1 MGVLTMEIK
10 KMNKTLIEN
19 EKEVKR
25 LTKQLEKAKEEKKT
39 QKEYEKD
46 LAKAVEHD
54 CIECMKRNFE
64 KEGFTNACINLQ
76 LVKTRQDIIK
86 NVAESEVER
95 QYLDDNYERIFNKV
109 RKIYQNDEKAKQ
121 QIQEIILRKQLEEQQ
136 IQEEKDARFENGV
149 KIFFN
154 ILKWIAIIIFAPIVL
169 LFIFISMCAKNK

>member
-154 ILKWIAIIIFAPIVL
+154 ILKWIAIIIFAPIAL
-169 LFIFISMCAKNK
+169 LFLFISMCAKNK